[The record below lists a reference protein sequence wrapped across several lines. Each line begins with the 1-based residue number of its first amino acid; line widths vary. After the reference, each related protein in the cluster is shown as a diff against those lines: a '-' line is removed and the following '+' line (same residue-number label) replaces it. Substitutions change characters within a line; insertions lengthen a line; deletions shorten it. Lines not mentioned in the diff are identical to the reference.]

1 MPTVS
6 CFFDLCNLWIGS
18 LAMKSIILFLL
29 IAAPFPFASG
39 QEPYVSRFGVIQIK
53 ADEEVFQYEAQSIEI
68 AKILKGT
75 DRDYIIVAINSGG
88 IACPIQ
94 LVIIELSKSA
104 QPKVSKDFGS
114 CTETTS
120 ARLVNDRVIIETP
133 SYAAHPELLSKKE
146 LRRRERT
153 KEVYTWYKGKL
164 TKRIESR

>member
-1 MPTVS
+1 
-6 CFFDLCNLWIGS
+6 
-18 LAMKSIILFLL
+18 MKSIILFLL

-53 ADEEVFQYEAQSIEI
+53 ADEEGRLKHQLLFNGKEVFQYEEQSIEI